1 MDFVVLVL
9 PWVALVVGSVIV
21 GAVVA
26 VILLK
31 ARARPS
37 AVRSGHR
44 LWLLLG
50 AVLVMLL
57 IGAWLILAWPVAHA
71 LIFDPGAFLP

>member
-1 MDFVVLVL
+1 MAFVLLVL
-9 PWVALVVGSVIV
+9 PWVALVVGPVIV
-21 GAVVA
+21 GAAVV

-37 AVRSGHR
+37 AARSGQR
-44 LWLLLG
+44 PWLLLG

-57 IGAWLILAWPVAHA
+57 IVAWLLFVWPVGHA
-71 LIFDPGAFLP
+71 LIFTPGEFLP